1 MKKIISILF
10 VFLFIHSL
18 ALKAEVP
25 VRKEEDIVKKSS
37 SGICHDKTSKFYEK
51 TKKFK
56 SFKTIK
62 ECLDSGGRL
71 PKK

>member
-1 MKKIISILF
+1 MKKIISILL
-10 VFLFIHSL
+10 VLLFTQTFAL
-18 ALKAEVP
+18 AADTAVK
-25 VRKEEDIVKKSS
+25 KEDDIIKKSS

-56 SFKTIK
+56 PFKTMK
-62 ECLDSGGRL
+62 ECLESGGRL

>member
-1 MKKIISILF
+1 MKKIISILL
-10 VFLFIHSL
+10 VFILTHTV
-18 ALKAEVP
+18 ALKADTP
-25 VRKEEDIVKKSS
+25 VKKEADIIKKSS
-37 SGICHDKTSKFYEK
+37 SGICHDKKSSYYEK

-56 SFKTIK
+56 PFKTMK

>member
-1 MKKIISILF
+1 MKKIISILLVLLFAQTF
-10 VFLFIHSL
+10 VL
-18 ALKAEVP
+18 AADSQIK
-25 VRKEEDIVKKSS
+25 KEENIIKKST
-37 SGICHDKTSKFYEK
+37 SGICHDNKSKFYEK

-56 SFKTIK
+56 PFKTMK

>member
-1 MKKIISILF
+1 MKKIISILLVMLFTQTF
-10 VFLFIHSL
+10 VL
-18 ALKAEVP
+18 AVDPPIK
-25 VRKEEDIVKKSS
+25 KEENIIKKST
-37 SGICHDKTSKFYEK
+37 SGICHDKKSSYYEK

-56 SFKTIK
+56 PFKTMK

>member
-1 MKKIISILF
+1 MKKLLVTIVSFMFFFTQVAI
-10 VFLFIHSL
+10 
-18 ALKAEVP
+18 AA
-25 VRKEEDIVKKSS
+25 DIVKKST
-37 SGICHDKTSKFYEK
+37 SGICHDKNSKFYEK

-56 SFKTIK
+56 PFKTIK

>member
-1 MKKIISILF
+1 MKKIISILL
-10 VFLFIHSL
+10 VLLFTQTFAL
-18 ALKAEVP
+18 AADTTVK
-25 VRKEEDIVKKSS
+25 KEDDIIKKSS

-56 SFKTIK
+56 PFKTMK

>member
-1 MKKIISILF
+1 MKKLLLGLILISFLTSSIL
-10 VFLFIHSL
+10 
-18 ALKAEVP
+18 AADVP
-25 VRKEEDIVKKSS
+25 IKKEADIIKKSS
-37 SGICHDKTSKFYEK
+37 SGICHDKKSSYYEK

-56 SFKTIK
+56 PFKTMK

>member
-1 MKKIISILF
+1 MKKIISILL
-10 VFLFIHSL
+10 VLLFTQTFAL
-18 ALKAEVP
+18 AADTP
-25 VRKEEDIVKKSS
+25 VKKDSDVIKKS
-37 SGICHDKTSKFYEK
+37 TSGICHDNKSKFYEK

-56 SFKTIK
+56 SFKTMK

>member
-1 MKKIISILF
+1 MKKIISILL
-10 VFLFIHSL
+10 VLLFTQTFAL
-18 ALKAEVP
+18 AADTAVK
-25 VRKEEDIVKKSS
+25 KEEDAIKKSS

-56 SFKTIK
+56 PFKTMK
-62 ECLDSGGRL
+62 ECLESGGRL

>member
-1 MKKIISILF
+1 MKKLLLGLTLICFLSSSIL
-10 VFLFIHSL
+10 
-18 ALKAEVP
+18 AAEVP
-25 VRKEEDIVKKSS
+25 VKKEADIIKKSS

-56 SFKTIK
+56 PFKTMK

>member
-1 MKKIISILF
+1 MKKL
-10 VFLFIHSL
+10 LFIIFSFTFFFTQITI
-18 ALKAEVP
+18 AA
-25 VRKEEDIVKKSS
+25 DIIKKSS

-56 SFKTIK
+56 PFKTMK

>member
-1 MKKIISILF
+1 MISSAIAAD
-10 VFLFIHSL
+10 S
-18 ALKAEVP
+18 P
-25 VRKEEDIVKKSS
+25 VNKEENIIKKSS

-56 SFKTIK
+56 PFKTIK

-71 PKK
+71 PKR

>member
-1 MKKIISILF
+1 MQNFVLATDSII
-10 VFLFIHSL
+10 
-18 ALKAEVP
+18 
-25 VRKEEDIVKKSS
+25 KKSN
-37 SGICHDKTSKFYEK
+37 SGICHNSKSKFYEK

-56 SFKTIK
+56 PYKTMK

>member
-1 MKKIISILF
+1 MKKIILIFLVLF
-10 VFLFIHSL
+10 FTQNFAL
-18 ALKAEVP
+18 AADTQIKKDSNV
-25 VRKEEDIVKKSS
+25 IKKSS
-37 SGICHDKTSKFYEK
+37 SGICHDNKSKSYEK

>member
-1 MKKIISILF
+1 MKKIILILLVLF
-10 VFLFIHSL
+10 VTQNFARAADTQIKKDSN
-18 ALKAEVP
+18 V
-25 VRKEEDIVKKSS
+25 IKKSS
-37 SGICHDKTSKFYEK
+37 SGICHDNKSKSYEK

-56 SFKTIK
+56 SFKTMK